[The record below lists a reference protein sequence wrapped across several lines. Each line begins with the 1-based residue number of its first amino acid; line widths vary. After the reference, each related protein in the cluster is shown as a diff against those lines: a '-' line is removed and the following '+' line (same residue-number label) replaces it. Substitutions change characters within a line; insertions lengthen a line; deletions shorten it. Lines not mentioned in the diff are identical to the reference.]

1 MPGRCRANARRVLVS
16 RRHRRTGARP
26 AGFSS
31 PVVSA
36 RIVSTLQAFIENYG
50 YAAVF
55 IGCFFEGETVLV
67 LAGFAA
73 HMGYLSLPWVATT
86 AAAAGFLGDETFF
99 ALGRHYGDEIF
110 RRFPILRPG
119 EHKVRRLVARYGAY
133 AAYGV
138 RFLVGLRVAGPIAMG
153 AARMPPWKFS
163 PANLFGAITWSAI
176 FSVAGYVFGEAFT
189 TMLHRA
195 RHYEEIAFAILAVIG
210 VIALSLLRRRAKRPS

>member
-1 MPGRCRANARRVLVS
+1 M
-16 RRHRRTGARP
+16 
-26 AGFSS
+26 
-31 PVVSA
+31 
-36 RIVSTLQAFIENYG
+36 STLQSFIEHYG

-73 HMGYLSLPWVATT
+73 HMGYMSLPWVAST
-86 AAAAGFLGDETFF
+86 AAAAGFLGDEFF
-99 ALGRHYGDEIF
+99 FNVGRRYGDDVF

-119 EHKVRRLVARYGAY
+119 EMRVRRLVARFGAY
-133 AAYGV
+133 AAFGV
-138 RFLVGLRVAGPIAMG
+138 RFLVGLRIAGPIAMG
-153 AARMPPWKFS
+153 AARMPPWKYS